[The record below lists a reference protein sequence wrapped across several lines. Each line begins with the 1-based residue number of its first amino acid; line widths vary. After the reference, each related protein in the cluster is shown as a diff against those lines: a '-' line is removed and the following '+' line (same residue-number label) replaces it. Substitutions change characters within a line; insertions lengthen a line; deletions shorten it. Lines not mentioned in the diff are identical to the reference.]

1 MHGLL
6 LWATDKK
13 FTADASA
20 SLYEKAEGADGAF
33 GLYTATVGWQFARH
47 HAAFAG
53 FRYAGGL
60 KFKGYDMLG
69 EPTKDYK
76 PYDWTIDMG
85 YACMIGKGSAAYAT
99 GSVLFSHL
107 SKNATG
113 GAFTVGASY
122 QNSSVTVARKS
133 ARLMVDAKVG
143 AIGPR
148 LDYGN
153 GSKTSM
159 PTYAAVGGA
168 LSVDV
173 ADRHQ
178 VAAALSSRYFFQPSD
193 YTTLMAGGGLEYTY
207 DKMVSVRAGY
217 EYGSH
222 DLSHVTMGAGFRYHG
237 LRLNGSYLLKTAD
250 AGSSYCTVG
259 IGYDF

>member
-1 MHGLL
+1 MNSKHIILTACTALL
-6 LWATDKK
+6 CAVQAHAQGQNLPILTASTDARTAAMGNVSAAAEGMYLYNNPAAFFAADKRV
-13 FTADASA
+13 TADASA
-20 SLYEKAEGADGAF
+20 SLYEKAEGADGTF

-85 YACMIGKGSAAYAT
+85 YACMIGKGFAAYAT

-122 QNSSVTVARKS
+122 QNSSVTFARKS
-133 ARLMVDAKVG
+133 ARLMVDAKLG
-143 AIGPR
+143 EF
-148 LDYGN
+148 
-153 GSKTSM
+153 S
-159 PTYAAVGGA
+159 
-168 LSVDV
+168 
-173 ADRHQ
+173 
-178 VAAALSSRYFFQPSD
+178 
-193 YTTLMAGGGLEYTY
+193 
-207 DKMVSVRAGY
+207 
-217 EYGSH
+217 
-222 DLSHVTMGAGFRYHG
+222 
-237 LRLNGSYLLKTAD
+237 
-250 AGSSYCTVG
+250 
-259 IGYDF
+259 